1 MNLKDKVAIVT
12 GAGVGIGVEY
22 CKRLAAE
29 GARVVCTDIQGD
41 HAEATAKEIVAAGG
55 DAIGFKADVAS
66 KADTDA
72 MASRTQ
78 DQYDRIDILVNN
90 AALFTALP
98 EGPFDELTE
107 ENWDRCMEVNL
118 KGVWNCIRSV
128 YPFMKEQRY
137 GKIINIS
144 SVTWMMGRP
153 FRLDY
158 VTSKAGVVGLTHA
171 IAPELGEFD
180 INVNSVVLGLV
191 QSDSAVKV
199 YGAEHFQKF
208 KERQVFKRSLT
219 PQDACG
225 AVVFLASDDAEMI
238 TGQSLVV
245 DGGLVFH

>member
-1 MNLKDKVAIVT
+1 MQLKDKVAIVT

-22 CKRLAAE
+22 SKRLAAE
-29 GARVVCTDIQGD
+29 GARVVCTDIQGG

-72 MASRTQ
+72 MARRTQ
-78 DQYDRIDILVNN
+78 GQYDRIDILVNN
-90 AALFTALP
+90 AAMFTALP

-118 KGVWNCIRSV
+118 KGIWNCIRSV
-128 YPFMKEQRY
+128 FPFMRKQRY

-153 FRLDY
+153 YRLDY

-171 IAPELGEFD
+171 IAPELGEYD

-219 PQDACG
+219 PKDACG
-225 AVVFLASDDAEMI
+225 AVVFLVSDDAEMI

>member
-1 MNLKDKVAIVT
+1 MQLKDKVAIVT

-22 CKRLAAE
+22 SKRLAAE

-55 DAIGFKADVAS
+55 DAIGFKTDVTS

-78 DQYDRIDILVNN
+78 DQYHRIDILVNN

-128 YPFMKEQRY
+128 YPFHEEAALR
-137 GKIINIS
+137 
-144 SVTWMMGRP
+144 
-153 FRLDY
+153 
-158 VTSKAGVVGLTHA
+158 
-171 IAPELGEFD
+171 
-180 INVNSVVLGLV
+180 
-191 QSDSAVKV
+191 
-199 YGAEHFQKF
+199 
-208 KERQVFKRSLT
+208 
-219 PQDACG
+219 
-225 AVVFLASDDAEMI
+225 
-238 TGQSLVV
+238 
-245 DGGLVFH
+245 

>member
-22 CKRLAAE
+22 SKRLAAE

-41 HAEATAKEIVAAGG
+41 HAKATAKEIVAAGG
-55 DAIGFKADVAS
+55 DAIGFKADVTS
-66 KADTDA
+66 KADTEA

-128 YPFMKEQRY
+128 FPFMKKQRY

-153 FRLDY
+153 YRLDY

-171 IAPELGEFD
+171 IAPELGEYD
-180 INVNSVVLGLV
+180 INVN
-191 QSDSAVKV
+191 
-199 YGAEHFQKF
+199 
-208 KERQVFKRSLT
+208 
-219 PQDACG
+219 

-245 DGGLVFH
+245 DGGLVFY

>member
-1 MNLKDKVAIVT
+1 MQLKDKVAIVT

-22 CKRLAAE
+22 SKRLAAE
-29 GARVVCTDIQGD
+29 GAKVVCTDIQGG
-41 HAEATAKEIVAAGG
+41 HAQETAEGIVAAGG
-55 DAIGFKADVAS
+55 DAIGFKTDVAS

-90 AALFTALP
+90 AAMFTALP

-118 KGVWNCIRSV
+118 KGIWNCIRSV
-128 YPFMKEQRY
+128 FPFMKKQRY
-137 GKIINIS
+137 GKVINIS

-153 FRLDY
+153 YRLDY

-171 IAPELGEFD
+171 IAPELGEYD
-180 INVNSVVLGLV
+180 INVNAVVLGLV

-199 YGAEHFQKF
+199 YGAEHFRKF

-219 PQDACG
+219 PKDACG
-225 AVVFLASDDAEMI
+225 AVVFLASDDAAMI

>member
-1 MNLKDKVAIVT
+1 MSVSGWST
-12 GAGVGIGVEY
+12 P
-22 CKRLAAE
+22 KRLAAE
-29 GARVVCTDIQGD
+29 GAKVVCTDIQGG
-41 HAEATAKEIVAAGG
+41 HAAETASGIVAAGG
-55 DAIGFKADVAS
+55 DAIGFKTDVTS
-66 KADTDA
+66 KADTEA

-128 YPFMKEQRY
+128 FPFMKKQRY

-153 FRLDY
+153 YRLDY

-171 IAPELGEFD
+171 IAPELGEYD

-225 AVVFLASDDAEMI
+225 AVCFS
-238 TGQSLVV
+238 
-245 DGGLVFH
+245 GL

>member
-1 MNLKDKVAIVT
+1 MMLKDKVAIVT

-22 CKRLAAE
+22 SKRLAAE
-29 GARVVCTDIQGD
+29 GAKVVCADIQGG
-41 HAEATAKEIVAAGG
+41 HAQETAEGIVAAGG
-55 DAIGFKADVAS
+55 DAIGFKTDVAS

-72 MASRTQ
+72 MAVRAQ

-128 YPFMKEQRY
+128 FPVMKKQRY

-153 FRLDY
+153 YRLDY

-171 IAPELGEFD
+171 IAPELGEYD

-219 PQDACG
+219 PKDACG